1 MKVRMIQALKNGV
14 PSVVLFS
21 LETNA
26 APHILV
32 HTEDACP
39 QEALMSKYPVPSGR
53 REVVHQVA
61 IIPMRPYR
69 KRR

>member
-14 PSVVLFS
+14 ASVVLFS

-26 APHILV
+26 ALNILV

-39 QEALMSKYPVPSGR
+39 QEALMYKYPVPSGR
-53 REVVHQVA
+53 R
-61 IIPMRPYR
+61 
-69 KRR
+69 